1 MRNNGTEQNRKRK
14 WKKKNANLDIDVLSC
29 PLFLAEDLSAES
41 SPHARTCE
49 SVPAARRVHPQ
60 RPNDGSS
67 HRHLGKIPLVLSWK
81 ISPQFT
87 DHTTPADASN
97 NYGDG
102 WIGDEIVQQ
111 RARACLFSASHLTR
125 PAAKERETVVYRI
138 PDDSGCFPPGEWHF
152 FSPCLLFGQFAAR
165 KVIPPSAR

>member
-67 HRHLGKIPLVLSWK
+67 HRHLGKIPLVLS
-81 ISPQFT
+81 
-87 DHTTPADASN
+87 
-97 NYGDG
+97 
-102 WIGDEIVQQ
+102 
-111 RARACLFSASHLTR
+111 
-125 PAAKERETVVYRI
+125 
-138 PDDSGCFPPGEWHF
+138 
-152 FSPCLLFGQFAAR
+152 
-165 KVIPPSAR
+165 